1 LKRWEGMRRERKS
14 FRRGELIF
22 GDAFS
27 KRESLIP

>member
-1 LKRWEGMRRERKS
+1 MGRDEERARKS